1 MLTSTRNI
9 TRTFRQTSDVDRSA
23 GRAWYAQANALAQE
37 LDPMSPE
44 RAAAVIAVLSPRNY
58 WERNVELARQAYDWH
73 RSGMTLE
80 EFRGRWRG
88 MKSQAE
94 KAYRILSGEPPESV
108 VSGPKVTAFWRNI
121 TDPSDP
127 TVVVVDRHAFS
138 VAAGQTVDDRTRQ
151 RVLERKGGY
160 ETVADQYR
168 RAARIVSRE
177 TGERWSPAEIQAA
190 TWEHWR
196 NQSAPVAA

>member
-9 TRTFRQTSDVDRSA
+9 TRTFRQTSPDDRAS
-23 GRAWYAQANALAQE
+23 GREWYRQAHALAEE

-44 RAAAVIAVLSPRNY
+44 RAAAVIAVLSPQVQ
-58 WERNVELARQAYDWH
+58 WERNVELARLAYAWH
-73 RSGMTLE
+73 AQGLSLQ
-80 EFRGRWRG
+80 EFCDRWPFLKRN
-88 MKSQAE
+88 AA
-94 KAYRILSGEPPESV
+94 KAYRILSGEPPELV
-108 VSGPKVTAFWRNI
+108 VSGPKVTSFWRNI

-127 TVVVVDRHAFS
+127 TVVCVDRHAFS

-151 RVLERKGGY
+151 RVLQRKGGY

-168 RAARIVSRE
+168 RAARILSRE
-177 TGERWSPAEIQAA
+177 TGERWSPAQIQAA

-196 NQSAPVAA
+196 NQPGSVAA